1 MSLRQLFTEIEQDE
15 WVNIPQGWLQ
25 GRTIYGGLVAGMM
38 MQKALVTIADPAKRL
53 LSTSVTFVGP
63 VQESKARL
71 TAEILRQGKSVTTI
85 EVRLWQ
91 DDAVQSILLPVLVRN
106 VNRAFRYNKNVLRQI
121 IPSLNVW
128 RSFHNVPRCHSV
140 ISNLMCVGLKVII
153 LVPPVQNLTLVAGS
167 VLIQRS
173 MKMMN

>member
-15 WVNIPQGWLQ
+15 WVNIPQGWLE

-53 LSTSVTFVGP
+53 LSSSVTFVGP
-63 VQESKARL
+63 VQENQARL

-91 DDAVQSILLPVLVRN
+91 DNAV
-106 VNRAFRYNKNVLRQI
+106 
-121 IPSLNVW
+121 
-128 RSFHNVPRCHSV
+128 
-140 ISNLMCVGLKVII
+140 KVF
-153 LVPPVQNLTLVAGS
+153 
-167 VLIQRS
+167 
-173 MKMMN
+173 